1 MKIAVEGRLSALS
14 AQQERLLLGR
24 STDPDS
30 ELARRVRA
38 TIRRVRAAGDAAL
51 RRMVRRYDGVQLG
64 RLEVPRERW
73 EVALAGLDSAVRRAL
88 ERAAQNI
95 AAFHRSQLPRP
106 FEVSVE
112 PGVKLGCR
120 FEPLG
125 KVGAYVPGGR
135 ASYPSSLLMCTVP
148 ARVAGVE
155 EVVVCSPPLAGGEP
169 APSVLAACV
178 IAGVDRVFAVGG
190 AGAIAALAYGTET
203 VPRVDA
209 IVGPGNRYVTE
220 AKRQVA
226 MQVAVDCPAGPSE
239 VLIVADES
247 ASPRLVALEMLA
259 QAEHDPDAAAV
270 LVTVSPGVARAV
282 REELAAALA
291 VEPRR
296 EIAAAAL
303 AAQGA
308 LLVADTME
316 EALAFAARY
325 APEHL
330 LLLTADPRR
339 DLERVRNAGTV
350 FLGGAS
356 SVVFGD
362 YMTGANHVLP
372 TGGLARSFAGLSV
385 ATFLRQVTYQEL
397 SAAAAAA
404 MAEDAAVLAE
414 EERLPAHAAA
424 ALARRFQ

>member
-1 MKIAVEGRLSALS
+1 VKITIEGRLGALTS
-14 AQQERLLLGR
+14 QQERLLLDRRG
-24 STDPDS
+24 DPDS

-51 RRMVRRYDGVQLG
+51 RRMVRRYDGVQLS

-106 FEVSVE
+106 FEVAVE
-112 PGVKLGCR
+112 PGVVLGCR

-125 KVGAYVPGGR
+125 SVGAYVPGGR
-135 ASYPSSLLMCTVP
+135 AAYPSSLLMCALP
-148 ARVAGVE
+148 AQVAGVE
-155 EVVVCSPPLAGGEP
+155 QVVVCSPARDDGEP

-190 AGAIAALAYGTET
+190 AGAIAALAYGTESI
-203 VPRVDA
+203 PRVDA
-209 IVGPGNRYVTE
+209 VVGPGNRYVNE

-226 MQVAVDCPAGPSE
+226 ADVAVDCPAGPSE

-259 QAEHDPDAAAV
+259 QAEHDPDAAVV

-291 VEPRR
+291 AQSRR
-296 EIAAAAL
+296 EIVAAAL
-303 AAQGA
+303 AGQGA

-350 FLGGAS
+350 FLGSAS

-397 SAAAAAA
+397 TAAGAAAL
-404 MAEDAAVLAE
+404 AEDTAVLAE

-424 ALARRFQ
+424 ARARRFE